1 MRTLRS
7 TLLALGVGTILATG
21 LAAPVAQAQEEEL
34 KIGVIAALSGGGT
47 AWGQGL
53 LRGVEIAADEV
64 NANGGLTVGGKT
76 YKLTVIPFDDQYN
89 AAQAKTAAERLVHD
103 EKVRFM
109 FGPMG
114 SPGALGAIP
123 VTQPEKVLQF
133 VEGYAPKILDN
144 EWKDDS
150 HVFRVGLSSSEF
162 SDPVVEWVKETMPE
176 VKKVGMI
183 APNDAVGQQAIT
195 ALVERYKNQGFEVWT
210 DFYERGAKEFTPILL
225 RMVTENV
232 DLFDLNSNA
241 PGEAAL
247 LLKQAR
253 EVGYDGK
260 VLQAGGAGVAEI
272 VAAVGPQAEGFLK
285 YDVVDLSDPAMAD
298 FLKMYEAKHSGLI
311 NGLAPEYYSAAQ
323 ILFEGIRRA
332 DSLDTSKVRDEIE
345 KMEGWETPF
354 LGPVKWT
361 GKEKYGVEHQIVIP
375 FYIMKVVDGK
385 GVVEAKIVPD
395 LD

>member
-1 MRTLRS
+1 MNALKHTLAGL
-7 TLLALGVGTILATG
+7 TAG
-21 LAAPVAQAQEEEL
+21 LAVAATALPVSAQDKEEL
-34 KIGVIAALSGGGT
+34 KLGVIAALSGGGT

-64 NANGGLTVGGKT
+64 NAAGGLTVGGKT
-76 YKLTVIPFDDQYN
+76 YTLRVIPFDDQYN

-103 EKVRFM
+103 EKVKFL
-109 FGPMG
+109 FGPVG
-114 SPGALGAIP
+114 SPGALGSIP
-123 VTQPEKVLQF
+123 VTQPAKVIQF
-133 VEGYAPKILDN
+133 VDGYAPKILDN
-144 EWKDDS
+144 EWKDDLY
-150 HVFRVGLSSSEF
+150 VFRIGLSSTEF
-162 SDPVVEWVKETMPE
+162 SDPVVAWVKESMPD

-195 ALVERYKNQGFEVWT
+195 ALVERYKNQGFEVWS
-210 DFYERGAKEFTPILL
+210 DFYERGAKEFTPLLL
-225 RMVTENV
+225 RMVSEGV

-253 EVGYDGK
+253 EVGYGGT

-272 VAAVGPQAEGFLK
+272 VEAVGPHAEGFLK

-298 FLKMYEAKHSGLI
+298 FVKTYQSKYSGPI
-311 NGLAPEYYSAAQ
+311 NGLSPEYYSAAQ
-323 ILFEGIRRA
+323 VLFEAIRRA
-332 DSLDTSKVRDEIE
+332 DSLDTTQIRDEIE
-345 KMEGWETPF
+345 KLEGWDTPF
-354 LGPVKWT
+354 LGPLKWT
-361 GKEKYGVEHQIVIP
+361 GAEKYGVEHQIVIP

>member
-1 MRTLRS
+1 MRTLKS
-7 TLLALGVGTILATG
+7 TLLALGAGAALALG
-21 LAAPVAQAQEEEL
+21 LTASPAQAEEEL

-53 LRGVEIAADEV
+53 LRGVEIAVDEL
-64 NANGGLTVGGKT
+64 NSKGGLTVGGKT
-76 YKLTVIPFDDQYN
+76 YKLRVIAFDDQYN

-103 EKVRFM
+103 EKIKFL

-114 SPGALGAIP
+114 SPGALGSIP
-123 VTQPEKVLQF
+123 VTQPAKVVQF
-133 VEGYAPKILDN
+133 VDGYAPKILDN
-144 EWKDDS
+144 EWKNDS
-150 HVFRVGLSSSEF
+150 YIFRIGLSSSEF
-162 SDPVVEWVKETMPE
+162 SDPVVAWVKQSMPE

-195 ALVERYKNQGFEVWT
+195 ALVERYKNQGFNVWT
-210 DFYERGAKEFTPILL
+210 DFYERGSKEFTPILL
-225 RMVTENV
+225 RMVTEGV

-253 EVGYDGK
+253 EVGYTGK

-272 VAAVGPQAEGFLK
+272 VAAVGPYAEGFLK
-285 YDVVDLSDPAMAD
+285 YDVVDLTDPKIQG
-298 FLKMYEAKHSGLI
+298 FVKKYQAKYTGLI

-323 ILFEGIRRA
+323 ILFEAIRRA
-332 DSLDTSKVRDEIE
+332 DSLDTAKVRDEIE

-354 LGPVKWT
+354 LGKLKWT